1 MNNTASPAEPRYLT
15 HEELAGVVKVFREMR
30 QWSQEQLA
38 EIARVS
44 TRTVQRVEEGQPSS
58 VDTRRALAAA
68 FGFEDID
75 ALNKPYAIP
84 TKEQQE
90 AEKARFEKERVT
102 LKAEKL
108 GTGKQL
114 GKLVELGAGLQIV
127 DAVEMSPKAEEVFA
141 QLTDYCTE
149 YADCDEL
156 YSATDKLGVYAE
168 LDELLS
174 ALDAEGVTLVGAS
187 REVMLKVQGGES
199 PWKETVI
206 YIVAFAKGQEAE
218 TLAVAREVNFKL

>member
-1 MNNTASPAEPRYLT
+1 MNNTANQGEPRYLT
-15 HEELAGVVKVFREMR
+15 NEELAGVVKVFREVR

-44 TRTVQRVEEGQPSS
+44 ARTVQRVEEGQPSS
-58 VDTRRALAAA
+58 VDTRRALAVA
-68 FGFEDID
+68 FDFEDID

-108 GTGKQL
+108 ATGKQL

-127 DAVEMSPKAEEVFA
+127 DAVDMSPKAEEVFA

-206 YIVAFAKGQEAE
+206 YVVAFAKGQEAE